1 MYIYYIYIYIYK
13 SSCLIMLFFLVL
25 AIPTSRVYTWYS
37 KLGIDK
43 SALMEWKGKV
53 INNDNEKM
61 KTFYNETS
69 SKVLQIVLQ
78 QNNSLNTFNDF
89 HPNR

>member
-1 MYIYYIYIYIYK
+1 MV
-13 SSCLIMLFFLVL
+13 FFLVL

-37 KLGIDK
+37 KFGIDK

-78 QNNSLNTFNDF
+78 QNNSLNTFNDI